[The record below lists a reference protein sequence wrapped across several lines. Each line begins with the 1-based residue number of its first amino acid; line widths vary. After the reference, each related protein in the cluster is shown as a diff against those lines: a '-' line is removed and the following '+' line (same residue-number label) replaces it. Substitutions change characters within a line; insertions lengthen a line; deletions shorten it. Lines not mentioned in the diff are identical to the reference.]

1 MTDRVASPLLTIAIP
16 TWNRAA
22 FLALNLKRL
31 SQEGRNLW
39 GQIEVLVSDN
49 GSSDD
54 TPQVVSQAIA
64 AGMPVRYIKNSEN
77 RGSDANIAQ
86 CFNLAS
92 GKYVLIMGDDDLFV
106 DGALNILLKRLE
118 SESYGVVCIRPYGFE
133 VDFNREF
140 PGSRGREHV
149 FRDPG
154 AFLATIG
161 PLMTLISSCA
171 ISKQMLPDIDAEDF
185 CGDNLVQVH
194 LVLRAALTSK
204 ENIFLDR
211 YLIACKRNNSG
222 GYDFSK
228 VFVTNLC
235 SVFDSYKP
243 FGLSKSA
250 IMAIESRLMLS
261 YYPFY
266 LLRQRMSKSGDLHAT
281 LNRFE
286 DRFEGRLLFKY
297 WVRPIIQMPR
307 PLGIIWGAVATV
319 IGRTMNGDLGRGIAF
334 AWHRLLIGARGE

>member
-1 MTDRVASPLLTIAIP
+1 MNDRKDSPLLTIAIP

-31 SQEGRNLW
+31 SHEGRNLW
-39 GQIEVLVSDN
+39 DQVEILVSDN
-49 GSSDD
+49 WSSDH
-54 TPQVVSQAIA
+54 TGKVVSQAIA

-86 CFNLAS
+86 CFNLAL
-92 GKYVLIMGDDDLFV
+92 GKYVLIMGDDDFFV

-118 SESYGVVCIRPYGFE
+118 PEICGVVCLRPYGFE
-133 VDFNREF
+133 VDSNREF
-140 PGSRGREHV
+140 PGGRGREQV

-171 ISKQMLPDIDAEDF
+171 ISKQMLPSIDACDF
-185 CGDNLVQVH
+185 CGENLVQVH
-194 LVLRAALTSK
+194 LVLRAALAAK

-222 GYDFSK
+222 GYDFSR
-228 VFVTNLC
+228 VFVTSLC
-235 SVFDSYKP
+235 AVLDSCKP
-243 FGLSKSA
+243 HGLSVIA

-266 LLRQRMSKSGDLHAT
+266 LLRQRMSKTGDLAAT
-281 LNRFE
+281 LIRFE
-286 DRFEGRLLFKY
+286 ERFDGRMLFKY

-319 IGRTMNGDLGRGIAF
+319 IGRTLNGDLRRGITF
-334 AWHRLLIGARGE
+334 AWYRLLVGARGE